1 MKVKKRVLMI
11 LTLLLCLTTGLCW
24 LIGGY
29 IGEST
34 ANNLYMMSIDEES
47 AFFNAKD
54 ITFLNEKKHPFTFIA
69 KQYINIS
76 SGIIGGQAEII
87 GTNENFA
94 YMKKLKILSGSF
106 FNEIHI
112 GKNSN
117 VVVLSSGAAWHFF
130 GNKQS
135 VGNDIIIGNEKFQVV
150 GVFEKDLAQ
159 EDEILLYMPFEK
171 LNQLVSNELKV
182 LDIWLQLDNI
192 SEVEPIIIDMG
203 YLSNDIKIVEINQ
216 YKDIV
221 MQRFKFIIFIVGIVI
236 IIFLWKMILN
246 NIRILKL
253 EIIEFLKENYI
264 RDIWSIFSNR
274 KVLFKLL
281 YSLTYILSALLIW
294 KIIRFKPCMP
304 SEFFMWRD
312 YNFYVLR
319 DMLDFYIQPNIGV
332 PALQYLNHLNT
343 VSNILFFLSI
353 LSATSILCVLFRR
366 NLRNLV
372 QDNDKL
378 ENKKNQSFI

>member
-1 MKVKKRVLMI
+1 MI
-11 LTLLLCLTTGLCW
+11 LTLMLCLTTGLCY
-24 LIGGY
+24 LIGLY
-29 IGEST
+29 IVEST
-34 ANNLYMMSIDEES
+34 TNNLYMTSIDKDS
-47 AFFNAKD
+47 TFFNARD
-54 ITFLNEKKHPFTFIA
+54 IDFLNEKRHPFTFIA
-69 KQYINIS
+69 REYMNVS
-76 SGIIGGQAEII
+76 SGIIEGQTEII

-112 GKNSN
+112 EKNSN
-117 VVVLSSGAAWHFF
+117 VVVLSSKAAWHFF

-135 VGNDIIIGNEKFQVV
+135 VGNDIIISNEKFQVI

-159 EDEILLYMPFEK
+159 EDEILLYMPFSK
-171 LNQLVSNELKV
+171 LNQLASNELKV

-192 SEVEPIIIDMG
+192 SEVEPVIIEMG
-203 YLSNDIKIVEINQ
+203 YLPNDINIVEIDQ

-246 NIRILKL
+246 NIRILKQ

-274 KVLFKLL
+274 KILFQLL
-281 YSLTYILSALLIW
+281 YSLAYMLSALLIW
-294 KIIRFKPCMP
+294 KIIRFKPRIP

-312 YNFYVLR
+312 YNFYVFR
-319 DMLDFYIQPNIGV
+319 DILDFYIQSNIGIPV
-332 PALQYLNHLNT
+332 LQYLNYLNT
-343 VSNILFFLSI
+343 ISNILFFLSI
-353 LSATSILCVLFRR
+353 LSATSILCVLSRR
-366 NLRNLV
+366 NQRNLV
-372 QDNDKL
+372 QEDDKL
-378 ENKKNQSFI
+378 ENKNNQSFI